1 MKFSRATIEKVTKLV
16 RWHMFFSDTEQ
27 ITLAA
32 VRRMIV
38 NVGRENIW
46 DLMNVRVCDRIGTG
60 RPKENPYRLRKY
72 QAMIEEALR
81 DPISLAMLK
90 INGKRVIDVCK
101 IQPGPKVGHI
111 LHALFNEV
119 LDDPKLNTP
128 EYLEKKAIELS
139 ALSEKE
145 LVEMGKAGRE
155 KKNEEDAK
163 KVGEIRKKYH
173 VS

>member
-1 MKFSRATIEKVTKLV
+1 
-16 RWHMFFSDTEQ
+16 MFFSDTEQ

-38 NVGRENIW
+38 NVGRESIW
-46 DLMNVRVCDRIGTG
+46 DLMNVRACDRIGTG

-90 INGKRVIDVCK
+90 IDGKKIIDVCK
-101 IQPGPKVGHI
+101 IKPGPKIGYI

-119 LDDPKLNTP
+119 LDDPKKNTAA
-128 EYLEKKAIELS
+128 YLEKRAIELS
-139 ALSEKE
+139 ALSDKE
-145 LVEMGKAGRE
+145 LSKIGEVGKER
-155 KKNEEDAK
+155 KLEEDTK
-163 KVGEIRKKYH
+163 NIEEIRKKYH